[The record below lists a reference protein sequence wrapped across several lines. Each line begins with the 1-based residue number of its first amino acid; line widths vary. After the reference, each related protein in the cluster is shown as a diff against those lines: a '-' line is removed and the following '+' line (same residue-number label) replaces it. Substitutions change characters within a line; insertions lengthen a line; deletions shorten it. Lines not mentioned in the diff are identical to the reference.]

1 MPTRKPLWNIR
12 EIMAA
17 PQTTAQ
23 FAAKKPLE
31 TGDIAPAFKL
41 AAASGETID
50 PASDLVAG
58 KPLLLLFRVGDALP
72 QGLEALVGRLKATD
86 GRAVLAT
93 ALGETPSG
101 EKGGLDGFESAA
113 DSEGAARGLFSVG
126 DETRLVL
133 IAPNR
138 HVAYIGGDVAAA
150 ETALARIA
158 ATRAA
163 VTMTTHPPILIVP
176 DVFSRADCQKLI
188 NIFAMQGQTFVEPG
202 HGTLPPGNADYKQRI
217 PEYGRK
223 DRIDHWIRQPETNA
237 FIDDRLN
244 RRLIPEIQ
252 KSFQYKITRREV
264 YRIGC
269 YEGERGGELHGH
281 RDNTKA
287 VVAHR
292 RFACSINLN
301 TEQFEGGELRFP
313 EFGNQLYRPETGA
326 AITFSCSLL
335 HEPMHVTKGKRFVLL
350 SFLYGET

>member
-1 MPTRKPLWNIR
+1 
-12 EIMAA
+12 MALS
-17 PQTTAQ
+17 QTTSPI
-23 FAAKKPLE
+23 AAKQPLE
-31 TGDIAPAFKL
+31 AGDIAPAFRL
-41 AAASGETID
+41 ASGSGEAID

-58 KPLLLLFRVGDALP
+58 KPLLILFRAGDALP
-72 QGLEALVGRLKATD
+72 QGLERLLAEVKALD

-93 ALGETPSG
+93 ALGETAA
-101 EKGGLDGFESAA
+101 LDGFESAA
-113 DSEGAARGLFSVG
+113 DAEGTVRSLFGVSN
-126 DETRLVL
+126 TARLVL

-138 HVAYIGGDVAAA
+138 HIAYIGPDAAA
-150 ETALARIA
+150 AQAALARIA
-158 ATRAA
+158 ASRAT
-163 VTMTTHPPILIVP
+163 VSMTSHPPVLIVP

-202 HGTLPPGNADYKQRI
+202 HGTLPPGNADYKQKI

-237 FIDDRLN
+237 FIDDRIN

-252 KSFQYKITRREV
+252 KSFQYKITRREA
-264 YRIGC
+264 YRIGS

-287 VVAHR
+287 MVAHR

-301 TEQFEGGELRFP
+301 TEQFEGGELRYP

-335 HEPMHVTKGKRFVLL
+335 HEPMHVTKGRRFVLL
-350 SFLYGET
+350 AFLYGET

>member
-1 MPTRKPLWNIR
+1 
-12 EIMAA
+12 MAVS
-17 PQTTAQ
+17 QTTAPI
-23 FAAKKPLE
+23 AAKQPLE
-31 TGDIAPAFKL
+31 AGDIAPAFRL
-41 AAASGETID
+41 AATSGESID

-58 KPLLLLFRVGDALP
+58 KPLLLLFWGGGALP
-72 QGLEALVGRLKATD
+72 QGLEALVGQVKATD

-93 ALGETPSG
+93 GLGETAA
-101 EKGGLDGFESAA
+101 LDGFESAA
-113 DSEGAARGLFSVG
+113 DAEGTVGALFGASG
-126 DETRLVL
+126 ESRLVL

-138 HVAYIGGDVAAA
+138 HVAYIGGDAAA
-150 ETALARIA
+150 AQAALARIA

-163 VTMTTHPPILIVP
+163 VTMTSHPPVLIVP
-176 DVFSRADCQKLI
+176 DVLSRAECQKLI

-202 HGTLPPGNADYKQRI
+202 HGTLPPGNADYKQKI

-252 KSFQYKITRREV
+252 KSFQYKITRREA

-281 RDNTKA
+281 RDNTKPM
-287 VVAHR
+287 VAHR

-301 TEQFEGGELRFP
+301 TEQFEGGELRYP

-335 HEPMHVTKGKRFVLL
+335 HEPMHVTKGRRFVLL
-350 SFLYGET
+350 AFLYGET

>member
-1 MPTRKPLWNIR
+1 
-12 EIMAA
+12 MAA
-17 PQTTAQ
+17 PQTAPQ
-23 FAAKKPLE
+23 AAAKRPTE
-31 TGDIAPAFKL
+31 AGDIAPPFKL
-41 AAASGETID
+41 AATSGESID

-58 KPLLLLFRVGDALP
+58 RPLLLFFRPGDAVP
-72 QGLEALVGRLKATD
+72 QDLEALVAQVKALD
-86 GRAVLAT
+86 GRAVLVT
-93 ALGETPSG
+93 ALGETTTR
-101 EKGGLDGFESAA
+101 EGFESAT
-113 DSEGAARGLFSVG
+113 DSDGIAHGLFGES
-126 DETRLVL
+126 RLVL

-138 HVAYIGGDVAAA
+138 HVAYIGGEAAA
-150 ETALARIA
+150 AQAALARIA

-163 VTMTTHPPILIVP
+163 VTLTAHPPVLIVP
-176 DVFSRADCQKLI
+176 DVLSRADCRKLI

-202 HGTLPPGNADYKQRI
+202 HGTLPPGTADYKQRI

-244 RRLIPEIQ
+244 QRLIPEIH
-252 KSFQYKITRREV
+252 KCFQYRITRREA
-264 YRIGC
+264 YRIGS

-281 RDNTKA
+281 RDNTKP

-301 TEQFEGGELRFP
+301 TEQFEGGELRYP

-335 HEPMHVTKGKRFVLL
+335 HEPLHVTKGRRFVLL
-350 SFLYGET
+350 AFLYGET

>member
-1 MPTRKPLWNIR
+1 
-12 EIMAA
+12 MAVSQPATVSVA
-17 PQTTAQ
+17 PKQ
-23 FAAKKPLE
+23 PLE
-31 TGDIAPAFKL
+31 TGDIAPGFKL
-41 AAASGETID
+41 AATSGETID

-58 KPLLLLFRVGDALP
+58 KPLLLLFRAGDDLP
-72 QGLEALVGRLKATD
+72 QGLEALVAAVKAAE

-93 ALGETPSG
+93 GLGETATLEG
-101 EKGGLDGFESAA
+101 MESAA
-113 DSEGAARGLFSVG
+113 DADGAARSLFG
-126 DETRLVL
+126 AAGQTRLVL

-138 HVAYIGGDVAAA
+138 HIAYIGADAAA
-150 ETALARIA
+150 AQTALARIA
-158 ATRAA
+158 ASRGA
-163 VTMTTHPPILIVP
+163 VAMTSHPPVLITP
-176 DVFSRADCQKLI
+176 DVLSRADCQRLI

-252 KSFQYKITRREV
+252 KCFQYKITRREA

-281 RDNTKA
+281 RDNTKPM
-287 VVAHR
+287 VAHR

-301 TEQFEGGELRFP
+301 TEQFEGGELRYP

-335 HEPMHVTKGKRFVLL
+335 HEPLHVTKGRRFVLL
-350 SFLYGET
+350 AFLYGET

>member
-1 MPTRKPLWNIR
+1 
-12 EIMAA
+12 MAA
-17 PQTTAQ
+17 PQSATST
-23 FAAKKPLE
+23 AAKRPPE
-31 TGDIAPAFKL
+31 AGDIAPAFKL
-41 AAASGETID
+41 AATSGEVID

-58 KPLLLLFRVGDALP
+58 KPLLLLFRTGDRVP
-72 QGLEALVGRLKATD
+72 QGIETLAARVKATE
-86 GRAVLAT
+86 GRCVLVT
-93 ALGETPSG
+93 ALGEAAT
-101 EKGGLDGFESAA
+101 LDGFESAA
-113 DSEGAARGLFSVG
+113 DSDGSARALFGEG
-126 DETRLVL
+126 LVL

-138 HVAYIGGDVAAA
+138 HIAYIGGDAAA
-150 ETALARIA
+150 AGAALARIA

-163 VTMTTHPPILIVP
+163 VTMTSHPPVLIVP

-202 HGTLPPGNADYKQRI
+202 HGTLPPGNSDYKQKI

-237 FIDDRLN
+237 FIDDRLS
-244 RRLIPEIQ
+244 RRLFPEIQ
-252 KSFQYKITRREV
+252 KSFQYKITRREI
-264 YRIGC
+264 YRIGA

-287 VVAHR
+287 MVSHR

-301 TEQFEGGELRFP
+301 TEQFEGGELRYP

-335 HEPMHVTKGKRFVLL
+335 HEPLHVTKGRRFVLL
-350 SFLYGET
+350 AFLYGET